1 MVCLL
6 KVLRFVLCR
15 KGGERMS
22 AHILASAFV
31 ELLTPSVVLYLAIG
45 VLLGTMIGALP
56 GLSATMGVA
65 LITPITFWLDKVDG
79 FAMLMG
85 LWNAA
90 IFAGGI
96 TAILINTPGTPAS
109 ITQAWDGY
117 PLYKEGKG
125 GLVLGI
131 NVVFSF
137 IGGMISIILLI
148 LLADPIAKITIK
160 FGPAEY
166 AMVALFGMTMM
177 IAVSNGKV
185 LKGIMLGFLGLLL
198 STVGLCP
205 ISGLQRFTFGS
216 IQLQSGINFIPVMI
230 GLLGLGE
237 VFFQVYEYNEEKA
250 KAEMEARKVSQ
261 SLGRV
266 LPSLSEM
273 KKWTPRCVLAGIAAT
288 IIGAIPAAGGDIS
301 AIICWGNS
309 KRFSKEG
316 EKYGHGSAEGLAV
329 SSSANNGVIGGAM
342 CTMLTL
348 GIPGDAVTAV
358 LLGSLMMY
366 GMTPGHAMFNEQIG
380 FTAQIMVLMIFANLA
395 FLVIGLGTAKISAKL
410 LNMSQPTVWAAVGVL
425 CIVGSYC
432 INNSFL
438 DVVVMFIMGI
448 LGFFLKVY
456 DFPSGPLVL
465 GLLLGSTVEK
475 NVRTALVISRGDVSC
490 FVTRPI
496 SLILLILIIASFLIP
511 IIQTT
516 IKKNKARKA

>member
-1 MVCLL
+1 MTLQLL
-6 KVLRFVLCR
+6 
-15 KGGERMS
+15 
-22 AHILASAFV
+22 ATAFV
-31 ELLTPSVVLYLAIG
+31 ELLTPSVFLYLAIG

-65 LITPITFWLDKVDG
+65 LITPITFWLDKADG

-117 PLYKEGKG
+117 PMYQRGEG
-125 GLVLGI
+125 GLALGI

-137 IGGMISIILLI
+137 IGGIISVLLLI
-148 LLADPIAKITIK
+148 LLADPIADITIK

-185 LKGIMLGFLGLLL
+185 LKGLILGFLGLLL

-230 GLLGLGE
+230 GMLGLGE
-237 VFFQVYEYNEEKA
+237 VFHQIYEYNAENA
-250 KAEMEARKVSQ
+250 KADMAARRISQ
-261 SLGRV
+261 SMGRI
-266 LPSLSEM
+266 LPSSSEM
-273 KKWTPRCVLAGIAAT
+273 KKWTPRCIITGVAAT
-288 IIGAIPAAGGDIS
+288 LIGAIPAAGGDIS

-316 EKYGHGSAEGLAV
+316 DNYGHGSAEGLAV
-329 SSSANNGVIGGAM
+329 SAAANNGVIGGAM

-366 GMTPGHAMFNEQIG
+366 GMTPGYAMFNEQIG
-380 FTAQIMVLMIFANLA
+380 FTAQIMVLMIMANAA
-395 FLVIGLGTAKISAKL
+395 FLIIGLATAKVSAKL

-432 INNSFL
+432 INNSYL
-438 DVVVMFIMGI
+438 DVVIMLIMGI

-465 GLLLGSTVEK
+465 GLLLGGTVEK
-475 NVRTALVISRGDVSC
+475 NFRTALVISRGDLGY
-490 FVTRPI
+490 FAARPI
-496 SLILLILIIASFLIP
+496 SLVLLILIVASFMFPAVQMFL
-511 IIQTT
+511 
-516 IKKNKARKA
+516 KKRKEA

>member
-125 GLVLGI
+125 GLALGI

-273 KKWTPRCVLAGIAAT
+273 KKWTPRCV
-288 IIGAIPAAGGDIS
+288 
-301 AIICWGNS
+301 
-309 KRFSKEG
+309 
-316 EKYGHGSAEGLAV
+316 
-329 SSSANNGVIGGAM
+329 
-342 CTMLTL
+342 
-348 GIPGDAVTAV
+348 
-358 LLGSLMMY
+358 
-366 GMTPGHAMFNEQIG
+366 
-380 FTAQIMVLMIFANLA
+380 
-395 FLVIGLGTAKISAKL
+395 
-410 LNMSQPTVWAAVGVL
+410 
-425 CIVGSYC
+425 
-432 INNSFL
+432 
-438 DVVVMFIMGI
+438 
-448 LGFFLKVY
+448 
-456 DFPSGPLVL
+456 
-465 GLLLGSTVEK
+465 
-475 NVRTALVISRGDVSC
+475 
-490 FVTRPI
+490 
-496 SLILLILIIASFLIP
+496 
-511 IIQTT
+511 
-516 IKKNKARKA
+516 

>member
-1 MVCLL
+1 MTL
-6 KVLRFVLCR
+6 
-15 KGGERMS
+15 E
-22 AHILASAFV
+22 ILASAFV
-31 ELLTPSVVLYLAIG
+31 ELLTPSVFFYLAIG
-45 VLLGTMIGALP
+45 VILGTMIGALP

-65 LITPITFWLDKVDG
+65 LITPITFWLAKEDG

-90 IFAGGI
+90 IFSGGI

-117 PLYKEGKG
+117 PMYKEGKG
-125 GLVLGI
+125 GLALGI

-137 IGGMISIILLI
+137 IGGIISVILLI
-148 LLADPIAKITIK
+148 LLADPIADITIK

-177 IAVSNGKV
+177 IAVSNGNV
-185 LKGIMLGFLGLLL
+185 LKGLILGFLGLLI

-216 IQLQSGINFIPVMI
+216 IQLQSGIDFIPVMI

-237 VFFQVYEYNEEKA
+237 VFHQIYEYNAEKA
-250 KAEMEARKVSQ
+250 KSEMEARKINQ
-261 SLGRV
+261 SIGRV
-266 LPSLSEM
+266 LPTCGEM
-273 KKWTPRCVLAGIAAT
+273 RKWTPRCIITGIVAT

-316 EKYGHGSAEGLAV
+316 DKYGHGSAEGLAV
-329 SSSANNGVIGGAM
+329 SAAANNGVIGGAM

-366 GMTPGHAMFNEQIG
+366 GMTPGYQMFNEQID

-395 FLVIGLGTAKISAKL
+395 FLIIGLATAKVSAKF

-432 INNSFL
+432 INNSFT
-438 DVVVMFIMGI
+438 DVIVMFVMGI

-465 GLLLGSTVEK
+465 GLLLGETVEK
-475 NVRTALVISRGDVSC
+475 NIRTALVISRGDVSY

-496 SLILLILIIASFLIP
+496 SLVLLILIVASFLFP
-511 IIQTT
+511 VVQSFL
-516 IKKNKARKA
+516 KKNKKQEA

>member
-1 MVCLL
+1 MSLSVLATAFVSLL
-6 KVLRFVLCR
+6 K
-15 KGGERMS
+15 
-22 AHILASAFV
+22 
-31 ELLTPSVVLYLAIG
+31 PSVFLYLAIG
-45 VLLGTMIGALP
+45 SALGTMIGALP
-56 GLSATMGVA
+56 GLSATMGIA

-85 LWNAA
+85 LWNSA

-117 PLYKEGKG
+117 PMYKEGHG
-125 GLVLGI
+125 GKALGI
-131 NVVFSF
+131 NVIFSF

-177 IAVSNGKV
+177 VAVSNGKV
-185 LKGIMLGFLGLLL
+185 LKGLMLGFLGLLL

-216 IQLQSGINFIPVMI
+216 IELQSGINFIPVMI

-237 VFFQVYEYNEEKA
+237 VFFQIYEYNAEKA
-250 KAEMEARKVSQ
+250 AEEHEARKVKQ
-261 SLGRV
+261 KLGRI
-266 LPSLSEM
+266 LPTASEM
-273 KKWTPRCVLAGIAAT
+273 KKWTPRCIISGIAAT

-316 EKYGHGSAEGLAV
+316 DKYGHGSAEGLAV
-329 SSSANNGVIGGAM
+329 SAAANNGVIGGAM

-366 GMTPGHAMFNEQIG
+366 GMTPGHAMFNEQID
-380 FTAQIMVLMIFANLA
+380 FTAQIMVLMILANVV
-395 FLVIGLGTAKISAKL
+395 FLVIGLATAKVSAKM
-410 LNMSQPTVWAAVGVL
+410 LNMSQPTVWAAVGAL
-425 CIVGSYC
+425 CIIGSYC

-438 DVVVMFIMGI
+438 DVVIMFVMGI

-465 GLLLGSTVEK
+465 GLLLGGTVEK
-475 NVRTALVISRGDVSC
+475 NIRTALVISRGSWSC

-496 SLILLILIIASFLIP
+496 SCVLLILIVASFLLP
-511 IIQTT
+511 VVQSL
-516 IKKNKARKA
+516 IKKNKSKKEAQSAAE

>member
-1 MVCLL
+1 
-6 KVLRFVLCR
+6 
-15 KGGERMS
+15 MS

-125 GLVLGI
+125 GLALGI

-237 VFFQVYEYNEEKA
+237 VFSRFMNT
-250 KAEMEARKVSQ
+250 MRKK
-261 SLGRV
+261 RR
-266 LPSLSEM
+266 
-273 KKWTPRCVLAGIAAT
+273 PRWRHVR
-288 IIGAIPAAGGDIS
+288 S
-301 AIICWGNS
+301 AS
-309 KRFSKEG
+309 
-316 EKYGHGSAEGLAV
+316 H
-329 SSSANNGVIGGAM
+329 
-342 CTMLTL
+342 
-348 GIPGDAVTAV
+348 
-358 LLGSLMMY
+358 
-366 GMTPGHAMFNEQIG
+366 
-380 FTAQIMVLMIFANLA
+380 
-395 FLVIGLGTAKISAKL
+395 
-410 LNMSQPTVWAAVGVL
+410 
-425 CIVGSYC
+425 
-432 INNSFL
+432 
-438 DVVVMFIMGI
+438 
-448 LGFFLKVY
+448 
-456 DFPSGPLVL
+456 
-465 GLLLGSTVEK
+465 
-475 NVRTALVISRGDVSC
+475 
-490 FVTRPI
+490 
-496 SLILLILIIASFLIP
+496 
-511 IIQTT
+511 
-516 IKKNKARKA
+516 